1 VLLLMLRVV
10 YSTLVLIVNVVAL
23 IMRVNVNVSLML
35 KVIMVAG
42 LRMLWGFG

>member
-1 VLLLMLRVV
+1 MLRVV

-35 KVIMVAG
+35 KVIMATG
-42 LRMLWGFG
+42 LRVV

>member
-10 YSTLVLIVNVVAL
+10 YSTLVLIVNGFAL

-42 LRMLWGFG
+42 LRVV

>member
-1 VLLLMLRVV
+1 MLSVV

-35 KVIMVAG
+35 KVIMTTG
-42 LRMLWGFG
+42 LRVV

>member
-42 LRMLWGFG
+42 LRVV